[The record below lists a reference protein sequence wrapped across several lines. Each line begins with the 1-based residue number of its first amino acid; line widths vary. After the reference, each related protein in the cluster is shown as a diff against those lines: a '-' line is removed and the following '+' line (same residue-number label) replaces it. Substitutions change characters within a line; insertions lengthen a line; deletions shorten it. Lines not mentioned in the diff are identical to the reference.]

1 MPHGVNEDGQQ
12 KIGGFWSK
20 LAKEWRCAAVYAKKT
35 QEFKDIIKASVLEA
49 STEPTVK
56 KRPVGLTKVQTD
68 SNVKILFHVHTG
80 WQDKNIILMSCRCR
94 FQDTESAHPKRTSK
108 PSIDELRKNHVP
120 RMETA
125 SSTVRFLIV

>member
-1 MPHGVNEDGQQ
+1 MLFYLYCILPLIVSRLPHGVNEDSQQ

-20 LAKEWRCAAVYAKKT
+20 LAKEWTCAAVYAKKT
-35 QEFKDIIKASVLEA
+35 QEFNDIIKASVLEA

-56 KRPVGLTKVQTD
+56 KRPVGLTTVQTN

-94 FQDTESAHPKRTSK
+94 F
-108 PSIDELRKNHVP
+108 
-120 RMETA
+120 
-125 SSTVRFLIV
+125 

>member
-1 MPHGVNEDGQQ
+1 MIYTVYYRLLLLRMLHGVNEDGQQ

-68 SNVKILFHVHTG
+68 SNVKVLFHVHTG
-80 WQDKNIILMSCRCR
+80 WQDKNIILSHVVVVFR
-94 FQDTESAHPKRTSK
+94 
-108 PSIDELRKNHVP
+108 ILRVLIQREPQNP
-120 RMETA
+120 R
-125 SSTVRFLIV
+125 